1 MRTDESPDS
10 DLPQL
15 PQLPPGRHGLPRDF
29 VTDNQRGRITAAT
42 IATVGAH
49 GYDDATVT
57 EIIARAGVS
66 RRTFYDFFADKEACV
81 LSAQDQVADHLV
93 ATMAAAGEGG
103 GDWTALARERL
114 RAMLEVFAAN
124 PDLVRFSLIAVP
136 TAEQPVAARYDEL
149 LGRLLA
155 TLTDGVAAAPVRRRP
170 EPAAERGLLE
180 TMILGV
186 VEAVATGEEEQI
198 EALLPQLT
206 LLFLMPYV
214 GRPSAVRAAGPAQ
227 TFSSSQAR

>member
-1 MRTDESPDS
+1 MTTDESPDS

-15 PQLPPGRHGLPRDF
+15 PPGRHGLPREF
-29 VTDNQRGRITAAT
+29 VADNQRGRIAAAT
-42 IATVGAH
+42 IATVGAN
-49 GYDDATVT
+49 GYDAATVT

-81 LSAQDQVADHLV
+81 LGVQDQVADHLG
-93 ATMAAAGEGG
+93 AAMAAAGGDEGE
-103 GDWTALARERL
+103 WTALARERL
-114 RAMLEVFAAN
+114 RAMLESFAAN
-124 PDLVRFSLIAVP
+124 PDLVRFSLIAIP
-136 TAEQPVAARYDEL
+136 TAAQPVAARYDEL

-155 TLTDGVAAAPVRRRP
+155 TLTDGVASAPVKRRP

-180 TMILGV
+180 TMILAV
-186 VEAVATGEEEQI
+186 VEAVATGEEKQL

-214 GRPSAVRAAGPAQ
+214 GRPRAVRTAGPAQ
-227 TFSSSQAR
+227 TVSPSQAG